1 MVPEEAKKRINKLR
15 QEIELH
21 NHNYY
26 KLNQPTITDFEFDL
40 LLGDL
45 IALENKF
52 PQFFDPNSPTQ
63 RVGSDISREFQQ
75 VTHQYPMLSL
85 SNSYSETE
93 VTEFIQ
99 RVEKFSGERP
109 DYVCELKLDGT
120 SISLTYRD
128 GELQRAVTRGDGEKG
143 DDVTAN
149 VRTIRSIPLK
159 LQGNYPPEF
168 EIRGEIVMPFSVF
181 EAINLERGEQDEPLF
196 ANPRN
201 AASGTLKLQNS
212 AVVASRKLD
221 AYFYYILGEN
231 LPADGHYELLQQ
243 AASWGFQLSPHTQ
256 KCSDIKEILH
266 YLAVWEKKR
275 TELPFATDGV
285 VIKVNSKSI
294 QDELGFTAKSP
305 RWAIAFKFKAERV
318 STRLTNVT
326 FQVGRTGV
334 VTPVANLE
342 PVQLGGTVVK
352 RASLH
357 NADFIQ
363 NLDLHTN
370 DLVYVEKGG
379 EIIPKIVGIEV
390 AQRDPSSLPVQ
401 FIKNCPEC
409 GTGLIREEGEA
420 AWYCPNEDEC
430 PPLIKGK
437 IEHFI
442 SRKAMNV
449 DGLGSE
455 TIDLLFQQGF
465 VRNVADLYDLKR
477 EQLASME
484 RMGEKS
490 ADRIIDG
497 LKKTTEI
504 PFERVLFALGIRY
517 VGETVAKKLAKEIQ
531 SVDRLQQADLT
542 TLTSIDEIGIK
553 IAESILAWFSKGQ
566 HLELI
571 ERLKGHHLKFEVD
584 NTKIEGSSEKLKGLS
599 FVISGTFKNYSRDGL
614 KADIELHGGKN
625 VSSISAKT
633 SYLIAGENIGPSKLE
648 KATHLKIPIITEEN
662 YRQLT
667 D

>member
-1 MVPEEAKKRINKLR
+1 MLPEEVKKKIAALR
-15 QEIELH
+15 QEIEQH

-26 KLNQPTITDFEFDL
+26 KLNQPTITDFEFDIL
-40 LLGDL
+40 MSDL

-52 PQFFDPNSPTQ
+52 PQFSDPNSPTQ
-63 RVGSDISREFQQ
+63 RVGSDISREFEQ
-75 VTHQYPMLSL
+75 VLHQYPMLSL
-85 SNSYSETE
+85 SNSYSDTE
-93 VTEFIQ
+93 VLEFVQ
-99 RVEKFSGERP
+99 RVEKLSGEQP

-120 SISLTYRD
+120 SISLTYRE
-128 GELQRAVTRGDGEKG
+128 GELLRAVTRGDGEKG

-159 LQGNYPPEF
+159 LQGNYPASF

-181 EAINLERGEQDEPLF
+181 DGLNREREEQGEQPF

-212 AVVASRKLD
+212 SVVAARKLD
-221 AYFYYILGEN
+221 AYFYHLLGEN
-231 LPADGHYELLQQ
+231 LPADGHFELLEE
-243 AASWGFQLSPHTQ
+243 AAKWGFQISPHKQ
-256 KCSDIKEILH
+256 KCRNVEDILKFLNI
-266 YLAVWEKKR
+266 WDNKR
-275 TELPFATDGV
+275 EELPFATDGV
-285 VIKVNSKSI
+285 VIKVNSKRI
-294 QDELGFTAKSP
+294 QEELGFTAKSP
-305 RWAIAFKFKAERV
+305 RWAIAYKFKAERV
-318 STRLTNVT
+318 ASKLLGVD
-326 FQVGRTGV
+326 FQVGRTGA

-342 PVQLGGTVVK
+342 PVQLGGTVVR

-357 NADFIQ
+357 NADIIE
-363 NLDLHTN
+363 NLGLHSHDT
-370 DLVYVEKGG
+370 VFVEKGG
-379 EIIPKIVGIEV
+379 EIIPKIVGIDLSK
-390 AQRDPSSLPVQ
+390 RDPTASAIQ
-401 FIKNCPEC
+401 FIQHCPEC
-409 GTGLIREEGEA
+409 GTLLVREEGEA

-442 SRKAMNV
+442 GRKAMNV

-455 TIDLLFQQGF
+455 TIDLLFQQGL
-465 VRNVADLYDLKR
+465 VRNVADLYTLQK
-477 EQLASME
+477 EQLVLLD

-490 ADRIIDG
+490 AERILDG
-497 LKKTTEI
+497 LKNSMDI

-517 VGETVAKKLAKEIQ
+517 VGETVAKKLARGIGSMEALKMASLEQLI
-531 SVDRLQQADLT
+531 A
-542 TLTSIDEIGIK
+542 IDEIGIK
-553 IAESILAWFSKGQ
+553 IAESILTWFGKEQ
-566 HLELI
+566 HLHLI
-571 ERLKGHHLKFEVD
+571 ERLGHVPLKLEAE
-584 NTKIEGSSEKLKGLS
+584 NRQSEGSTEKLKGLS
-599 FVISGTFKNYSRDGL
+599 FVISGTFQNFSRDGL

-648 KATHLKIPIITEEN
+648 KATALKIPIITEET